1 MLDFLVNNWQWLSCL
16 VLCLVELLLV
26 IFKKSIKLDTVR
38 EKIMAFLPVCISL
51 AEEVFGSGNGSQ
63 KKDFVISIIKSS
75 LDLKDNYDSFISS
88 AIESILSTP
97 AKK

>member
-1 MLDFLVNNWQWLSCL
+1 MIDFLVNNWHWLLCL

-26 IFKKSIKLDTVR
+26 IFKKSIKFDTVR

-51 AEEVFGSGNGSQ
+51 AEEVIGSGNGSK
-63 KKDFVISIIKSS
+63 KKDYVIALIKSS
-75 LDLKDNYDSFISS
+75 LDLKDDYDSFISS

-97 AKK
+97 TKK